1 MDPDPSATGE
11 TSARADATGT
21 PPDWPEAARF
31 LRARLRR
38 LLPGA
43 QGVDIEDLT
52 QEALIDLVRTSRR
65 EPIRN
70 LDALLNTLARRKAID
85 LVRRR
90 DRWSVLVRP
99 LSQSDADAITERWR
113 GTDPAER
120 LAFVVLAFF
129 ASERSAC
136 EPLARALLAGHDWT
150 EVAAAMNLAAAAV
163 RKQWSRCVAHLRRTL
178 MGGAVASEDAP
189 WTWLTRHESRDT
201 ERRDT
206 ERRDTEGRDDAQH

>member
-1 MDPDPSATGE
+1 MDPDSSAPGE
-11 TSARADATGT
+11 PPARSRAAGA

-38 LLPGA
+38 LLPRVEPA
-43 QGVDIEDLT
+43 DLEDLA

-90 DRWSVLVRP
+90 ARWNALVRP
-99 LSQSDADAITERWR
+99 LSERDEHEASARWR

-120 LAFVVLAFF
+120 LAFVVLQFF
-129 ASERSAC
+129 ARERSAC
-136 EPLARALLAGHDWT
+136 EPLARAFLAGHDWAR
-150 EVAAAMNLAAAAV
+150 VAGTMNLAATAI
-163 RKQWSRCVAHLRRTL
+163 RKQWSRCVTHLRRTL
-178 MGGAVASEDAP
+178 LGGAVASEDAP
-189 WTWLTRHESRDT
+189 WPWLKQDENPSD
-201 ERRDT
+201 ED
-206 ERRDTEGRDDAQH
+206 RDDAQR